1 MLQSTTVVEN
11 EWEEREVWAKQPFGT
26 LLNLELLDEESH
38 TFCSG
43 ASLDLG
49 MVGL

>member
-11 EWEEREVWAKQPFGT
+11 KWEEREVWAKQPFGT
-26 LLNLELLDEESH
+26 LLHLELPGEESH

-43 ASLDLG
+43 TSLDLG

>member
-1 MLQSTTVVEN
+1 MLHSATVVEN
-11 EWEEREVWAKQPFGT
+11 KWEEREVWAKQPLGT
-26 LLNLELLDEESH
+26 LLHLELLGEESY